1 MSSLPDSVKRVPATQ
16 IQEVAKALSGDLR
29 LRILE
34 VLGDRTMSMTQLM
47 VELGV
52 AQPTISINIQ
62 ILEQADLVVINVGSN
77 REKLCSRSHHALLLE
92 LPNMLGDAL
101 PDMEEIQMP
110 VGMYTDCSID
120 LPCGLAG
127 KDGIIGC
134 PDDPRTFYLPER
146 SEAQLLWF
154 SGAGYVEY
162 RFPNPVPPGIEL
174 SELRLSAELCSEALG
189 FNNEWPSDITLNIN
203 GIRIG
208 TMTTPGDYG
217 SHRGR
222 LTPNWWVYGTQYG
235 DLYEWSFDA
244 EGCRLNGELHGR
256 TALADLK
263 LDFHKPITVRF
274 EVEQDAA
281 NRNGLNIFGSSFGN
295 LAQDI
300 KLTFTKLH
308 KAD

>member
-1 MSSLPDSVKRVPATQ
+1 MSSIPDSVKRIPATQ

-34 VLGDRTMSMTQLM
+34 VLGDRTMSMNELM
-47 VELGV
+47 VELGA

-62 ILEQADLVVINVGSN
+62 ILEQAGLVVTSTGSN
-77 REKLCSRSHHALLLE
+77 REKTCSRAYHTLLLE

-101 PDMEEIQMP
+101 PDMEEILMP

-120 LPCGLAG
+120 LPCGLAS
-127 KDGIIGC
+127 KDGLIGC

-162 RFPNPVPPGIEL
+162 RFPNPVPPGVEL
-174 SELRLSAELCSEALG
+174 SELRLSAEICSEALG
-189 FNNEWPSDITLNIN
+189 FNNDWPSDITLFIN

-208 TMTTPGDYG
+208 TMTSPGDYG
-217 SHRGR
+217 ADKGK

-235 DLYEWSFDA
+235 DLYEWSLDTK
-244 EGCRLNGELHGR
+244 ECRLNGEHHAK
-256 TALADLK
+256 TTLAELG
-263 LDFHKPITVRF
+263 LNYHKPIIVRF
-274 EVEQDAA
+274 EVEKDAI
-281 NRNGLNIFGSSFGN
+281 NSNGLNLLGSAFGN
-295 LAQDI
+295 YAQDI
-300 KLTFTKLH
+300 RMTFTKGTIV
-308 KAD
+308 